1 MQVHYDP
8 QKDVLKVVLSS
19 TPVGKHEYD
28 MPGVVLGYGGDGTLV
43 TCEIREASRHVDD
56 PKSVDLFVNG
66 RSVQG
71 MKLL

>member
-8 QKDVLKVVLSS
+8 ANDVLKIVLSS
-19 TPVGKHEYD
+19 TPVKKCEYD
-28 MPGVVLGYGGDGTLV
+28 MPGVILGYGGDGSLV
-43 TCEIREASRHVDD
+43 NFEIREASRRVDD
-56 PKSVDLFVNG
+56 PKTVDLCVNG